1 MEMNTRLQVEHPVT
15 EAVTGLDLVEW
26 QFRIAAGEK
35 LPLAQHQVRLDGHAV
50 EARLYAEDPEREF
63 LPSTGRLIA
72 LRFPRN
78 EGLRVD
84 SGVEAGSEVS
94 PFYDP
99 MIAKLIVHAKTRDE
113 ALESLA
119 GALEETVLVGPR
131 SNAGFLAAL
140 CRAQG
145 FRKGQFDTGF
155 IERNLVDLG
164 AVPRG
169 LDGAAAALGAE
180 TLLAHER
187 DRLAAL
193 PQSDPDQPASPW
205 DASDA
210 FQLSGRRH
218 LALPVLVDDQAAVA
232 EVAYDPPGLKVLVEG
247 SPPAKDATVVADGD
261 AIYVLRHG
269 RQTKVALRD
278 LVLNEA
284 GDHDVSGIVR
294 APMHGK
300 VLHILV
306 EPGAQVIRGQRLAII
321 EAMKME
327 HTLVAPTDGT
337 VTDLSV
343 AADAQVAEG
352 APLMRVVPSQETRE

>member
-1 MEMNTRLQVEHPVT
+1 L
-15 EAVTGLDLVEW
+15 
-26 QFRIAAGEK
+26 
-35 LPLAQHQVRLDGHAV
+35 LAQ
-50 EARLYAEDPEREF
+50 
-63 LPSTGRLIA
+63 
-72 LRFPRN
+72 
-78 EGLRVD
+78 
-84 SGVEAGSEVS
+84 
-94 PFYDP
+94 
-99 MIAKLIVHAKTRDE
+99 
-113 ALESLA
+113 
-119 GALEETVLVGPR
+119 
-131 SNAGFLAAL
+131 
-140 CRAQG
+140 
-145 FRKGQFDTGF
+145 
-155 IERNLVDLG
+155 
-164 AVPRG
+164 
-169 LDGAAAALGAE
+169 
-180 TLLAHER
+180 ER
-187 DRLAAL
+187 DRLAAS

-232 EVAYDPPGLKVLVEG
+232 EVAYDPRGLKVLVEG
-247 SPPAKDATVVADGD
+247 SPPAKDATVVVDGD

-284 GDHDVSGIVR
+284 GDHDVGGIVR